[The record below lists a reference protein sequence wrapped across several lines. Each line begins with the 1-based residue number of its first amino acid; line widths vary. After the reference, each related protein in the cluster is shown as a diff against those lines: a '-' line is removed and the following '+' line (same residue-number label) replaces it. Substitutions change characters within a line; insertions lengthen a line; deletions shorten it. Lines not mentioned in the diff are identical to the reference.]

1 MINLESL
8 IELQETCN
16 KSLIELQNGTKKLD
30 SILNEIT
37 FNSTDTELVN
47 SINDVRA
54 QQERLMNFAK
64 QGKIKEVLELTKEL
78 NQKYANRNK

>member
-16 KSLIELQNGTKKLD
+16 KSLIELQNGTKKID
-30 SILNEIT
+30 SILNDIT
-37 FNSTDTELVN
+37 INSTDTQLVN
-47 SINDVRA
+47 SVNDIKA